1 MLLLCKKSTDRIRI
15 TNLEG
20 DDRVKITFM
29 GAGSTIFARNV
40 IGDCMCSESL
50 RDSVFALYDI
60 DGERLEESRTI
71 LEAMRVTMG
80 GYGKI
85 ECYLGVENRKDAL
98 RGAQFVVNAIQVGL
112 YDPCTIIDFEVPKKY
127 GLRQTIADTLGIGGI
142 MRALR
147 TIPVMADFARDMEE
161 VCPDALFLNYTN
173 PMAMLSGFMQRYTG
187 IQTVGL
193 CHSVQV
199 CVETL
204 LRNVGMLDK
213 LDGHRSLIAGINH
226 MAWLLE
232 LKDKNGVDLY
242 PEIRSR
248 VDAYIENPDNYDK
261 VRMEYIRNFGYY
273 CTESSEHNAEYNM
286 FYIKSKYPELI
297 QRYNIPLDEYPRRCV
312 AQIEG
317 WKKEYAQLLE
327 SGVKEH
333 TRSLEYAS
341 HIMEAVVENKP
352 YQIGGNVLNKNHLI
366 TNLPAEA
373 CVEVPCLINGSGVNP
388 CYVGALPVQCAAM
401 NMTNINV
408 QLLTIEA
415 AVTRKKDHIYQAA
428 MLDPHT
434 ASELDIDTIKK
445 MVDDLIEAHGDYLP
459 TYH

>member
-1 MLLLCKKSTDRIRI
+1 MLLLCKKSADRIRI

-71 LEAMRVTMG
+71 LEAMRTTMG

-327 SGVKEH
+327 SGIKEH